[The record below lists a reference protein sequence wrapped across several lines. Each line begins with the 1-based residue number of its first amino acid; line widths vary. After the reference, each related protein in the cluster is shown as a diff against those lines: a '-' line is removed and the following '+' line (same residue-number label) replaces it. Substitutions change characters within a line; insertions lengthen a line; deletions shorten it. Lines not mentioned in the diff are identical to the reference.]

1 MFSWECDILSHLLQ
15 AQILMAEWQFLPSL
29 LQLHAAHSKLQTW
42 LTAAAVKEVSAVL
55 GAEWCPKTGCR
66 TVPQDWVQNGAP
78 RLDARQCPKTG
89 WRTVPQDWMQN
100 CALRLGAEP
109 APRLGAEQCPKTKCR
124 TAPRLD
130 AEQCPK
136 TGYRTVP

>member
-55 GAEWCPKTGCR
+55 GAERCPETGCR
-66 TVPQDWVQNGAP
+66 TVPQEWVQNG
-78 RLDARQCPKTG
+78 
-89 WRTVPQDWMQN
+89 
-100 CALRLGAEP
+100 
-109 APRLGAEQCPKTKCR
+109 APRLGAEQCPETGCR
-124 TAPRLD
+124 TVPQGGVHDSALRLGS
-130 AEQCPK
+130 EQCPETGCK
-136 TGYRTVP
+136 TAGYRQVP